1 VVLVDKRG
9 FYFDEDNNVWRNTR
23 SVAATFVEVTQ
34 VVDED
39 NDVWRI
45 VKSKRN
51 RELEGDGGEMRADR
65 QDQHTRR
72 HARSNA
78 GKCEAQQGMQPKIA
92 AEVTA
97 RKDGHF
103 PVLVQ
108 SRQRCGPRTWRLILH
123 P

>member
-45 VKSKRN
+45 VKS
-51 RELEGDGGEMRADR
+51 
-65 QDQHTRR
+65 
-72 HARSNA
+72 SNVT
-78 GKCEAQQGMQPKIA
+78 CESSGIGNSKAT
-92 AEVTA
+92 AE
-97 RKDGHF
+97 R
-103 PVLVQ
+103 
-108 SRQRCGPRTWRLILH
+108 
-123 P
+123 